1 VRASSKKIR
10 RLRSQISCTSLEEE
24 QLFPQN
30 AGKSGKKKLGVP
42 VIGRLEARTES
53 LFWKLCFRNNETMI
67 ELKFWHFA
75 LLVFNFGRLPTLG
88 KKCELLRYYSENQ
101 IMTKLKLKIIFSNV
115 CLSEA

>member
-1 VRASSKKIR
+1 
-10 RLRSQISCTSLEEE
+10 
-24 QLFPQN
+24 
-30 AGKSGKKKLGVP
+30 
-42 VIGRLEARTES
+42 
-53 LFWKLCFRNNETMI
+53 MI